1 MLLSQLTKKLLTL
14 TNNLTGIKSIKIS
27 KNMSPCDT
35 TIEHP
40 ALLADGSLNTK
51 YKLNRALDEVNN
63 SIQKEGPTN
72 HHLIRKANILLK
84 KGKIR
89 KAKAILTDLSQV
101 KNDVESSSTAKQ
113 LLASLPQ
120 IQQEDSKKKI
130 QTLIRELHGLP
141 KNFHNMPTHLPEA
154 EILQRNLDIAQLVRK
169 ESRRART
176 KGLPKLACNLIDQ
189 ALRAGYQSP
198 WLLHEKALCLN
209 MIGQKKQALNILKEL
224 SRTNKGEKITSSINK
239 STEDIKKETH
249 HSKHQMNIFLA
260 KQSIIMANCN
270 SLRINFI
277 PPISRIKANT
287 NIKQLVFKEARTAI
301 KKNPRASLDLTN
313 TILDYFENDLAALQ
327 LKGEALSELNRED
340 EAIQIWKNLIQCKN
354 KDITSKA
361 SKLIAYSIAKKIK
374 SNQKNYSPKSAI
386 EFYIQQQLEIGLD
399 PIITNEAKEIL
410 RQFTAPGTEFSDPE
424 LSKHHLQLQFNTLVI
439 ECLEARWRKRERLDS
454 SLPDQKPGAIRKTG

>member
-27 KNMSPCDT
+27 KDLSPCDT

-89 KAKAILTDLSQV
+89 KAKAILADLSQV
-101 KNDVESSSTAKQ
+101 KNDIESSNTAKQ

-120 IQQEDSKKKI
+120 IQEEDSKKKI

-141 KNFHNMPTHLPEA
+141 KNFHNMPTHPPEA

-209 MIGQKKQALNILKEL
+209 MIGQKKQALNILREL
-224 SRTNKGEKITSSINK
+224 TKTNKGEKITNSINK

-270 SLRINFI
+270 SQES
-277 PPISRIKANT
+277 ISSHPLAASANT
-287 NIKQLVFKEARTAI
+287 NIKQLTRSTHAI
-301 KKNPRASLDLTN
+301 KKSQSSLDLTN
-313 TILDYFENDLAALQ
+313 TIYIENDLAALQ
-327 LKGEALSELNRED
+327 LKGGTSELNRED

-361 SKLIAYSIAKKIK
+361 SKPLHTASKENKIIPKKLFAQI
-374 SNQKNYSPKSAI
+374 S
-386 EFYIQQQLEIGLD
+386 
-399 PIITNEAKEIL
+399 
-410 RQFTAPGTEFSDPE
+410 
-424 LSKHHLQLQFNTLVI
+424 H
-439 ECLEARWRKRERLDS
+439 
-454 SLPDQKPGAIRKTG
+454 

>member
-1 MLLSQLTKKLLTL
+1 
-14 TNNLTGIKSIKIS
+14 
-27 KNMSPCDT
+27 
-35 TIEHP
+35 
-40 ALLADGSLNTK
+40 
-51 YKLNRALDEVNN
+51 
-63 SIQKEGPTN
+63 
-72 HHLIRKANILLK
+72 
-84 KGKIR
+84 
-89 KAKAILTDLSQV
+89 
-101 KNDVESSSTAKQ
+101 
-113 LLASLPQ
+113 
-120 IQQEDSKKKI
+120 
-130 QTLIRELHGLP
+130 
-141 KNFHNMPTHLPEA
+141 MPTHLPEA